1 MKDGYR
7 PLYLKSGETTL
18 FHNLGWYREF
28 FVPAYIAGAF
38 LFYKRISYDPL
49 FCDTFISQARVVPR
63 FLRPCI
69 IICRDVFLSNHFRII
84 LKD

>member
-7 PLYLKSGETTL
+7 PLYLKSGEMKL

-38 LFYKRISYDPL
+38 LFY
-49 FCDTFISQARVVPR
+49 
-63 FLRPCI
+63 
-69 IICRDVFLSNHFRII
+69 
-84 LKD
+84 

>member
-7 PLYLKSGETTL
+7 PLCLKSGETTL

-38 LFYKRISYDPL
+38 FY
-49 FCDTFISQARVVPR
+49 FISAYHMTLYFVIHSFHKLGWYRDFFVPA
-63 FLRPCI
+63 
-69 IICRDVFLSNHFRII
+69 
-84 LKD
+84 